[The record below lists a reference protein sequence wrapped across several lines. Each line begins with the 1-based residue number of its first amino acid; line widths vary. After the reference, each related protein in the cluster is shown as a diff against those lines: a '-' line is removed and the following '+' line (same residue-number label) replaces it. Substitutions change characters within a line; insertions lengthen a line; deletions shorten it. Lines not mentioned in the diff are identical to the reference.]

1 MTGTDPDTAR
11 TTVSATMEVWSVAA
25 VPIALEPVETA
36 EGDQE
41 AGATD
46 LGAFGE
52 GSFGVWTITEGV
64 STDVEVDEVS
74 VILSGRGT
82 VEDLDTG
89 ATVQLTP
96 GTLLRL
102 AAGVRTRWTI
112 TEPIRKVYVVR

>member
-1 MTGTDPDTAR
+1 
-11 TTVSATMEVWSVAA
+11 MEVWWASSL
-25 VPIALEPVETA
+25 PIELEPTD
-36 EGDQE
+36 GDQL

-52 GSFGVWTITEGV
+52 GSFGVWTITVGV

-74 VILSGRGT
+74 VILSGRGS

-89 ATVQLTP
+89 AVVQLVP
-96 GTLLRL
+96 GTVLRL

-112 TEPIRKVYVVR
+112 VETLRKVYVLR

>member
-1 MTGTDPDTAR
+1 
-11 TTVSATMEVWSVAA
+11 MEVWRAA
-25 VPIALEPVETA
+25 TVPIGLEPVDGA
-36 EGDQE
+36 EGDQR

-74 VILSGRGT
+74 VILSGRGS
-82 VEDLDTG
+82 VEDLATG

-96 GTLLRL
+96 GTVLRL
-102 AAGVRTRWTI
+102 AAGTRTRWTI
-112 TEPIRKVYVVR
+112 VEPIRKVYVVR

>member
-1 MTGTDPDTAR
+1 MA
-11 TTVSATMEVWSVAA
+11 VWSASSVA
-25 VPIALEPVETA
+25 IDLEPVGTA
-36 EGDQE
+36 EGEQF

-46 LGAFGE
+46 LGDFGD

-64 STDVEVDEVS
+64 STDVEADEVS
-74 VILSGRGT
+74 VILAGRGS

-89 ATVQLTP
+89 AVVQLTA
-96 GTLLRL
+96 GTVLRL

>member
-1 MTGTDPDTAR
+1 
-11 TTVSATMEVWSVAA
+11 MEVWDATTT
-25 VPIALEPVETA
+25 PIELEPTV
-36 EGDQE
+36 GDQE

-52 GSFGVWTITEGV
+52 GSFGVWTITAGV
-64 STDVEVDEVS
+64 SEDVEVEEVS

-89 ATVQLTP
+89 AVVQLAP
-96 GTLLRL
+96 GTVLRL

-112 TEPIRKVYVVR
+112 VEPIRKVYVLR

>member
-1 MTGTDPDTAR
+1 M
-11 TTVSATMEVWSVAA
+11 SAMEVWAA
-25 VPIALEPVETA
+25 STLPIELEPIEDA
-36 EGDQE
+36 EGDQL

-74 VILSGRGT
+74 VILSGRGE

-89 ATVQLTP
+89 AIVRLTP
-96 GTLLRL
+96 GTVLRL
-102 AAGVRTRWTI
+102 AAGTRTRWTVV
-112 TEPIRKVYVVR
+112 EPIQKVYVLR